1 MRKIECLYLLF
12 GSYFSFL
19 LLVEVRLAGCR
30 ENREEKWGFFIV
42 FLFFGFLKFFLQRL
56 ISDFFFFLVEKK
68 VRLAKLRQTRT

>member
-1 MRKIECLYLLF
+1 MMRKIECLYLLF

-42 FLFFGFLKFFLQRL
+42 FLFVGFLKFFLQRL
-56 ISDFFFFLVEKK
+56 ISDFFFFW
-68 VRLAKLRQTRT
+68 